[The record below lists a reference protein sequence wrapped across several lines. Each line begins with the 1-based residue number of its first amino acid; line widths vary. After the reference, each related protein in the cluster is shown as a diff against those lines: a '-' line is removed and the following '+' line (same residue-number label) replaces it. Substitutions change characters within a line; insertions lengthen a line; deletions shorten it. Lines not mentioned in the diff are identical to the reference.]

1 MAHPRRDKENGA
13 LTPTA
18 PLGWTSAVGR
28 AAASVASRRDLTVQE
43 LADERH
49 HLIGLVLKREMTRVD
64 QMKLEVAKITLVG
77 VSAVGRED
85 LVVLAPN
92 YERRGLMLAEI
103 CLHLQIKWH
112 IGSIV
117 VEQVHLDIAVARA
130 IEKHLIIDPIFG
142 RNPS

>member
-1 MAHPRRDKENGA
+1 MGA

-18 PLGWTSAVGR
+18 PLGWTYAVGR

-43 LADERH
+43 IADERH

-64 QMKLEVAKITLVG
+64 QMKLEVANVTLVR

-103 CLHLQIKWH
+103 CLHLRIKRH

-117 VEQVHLDIAVARA
+117 VEQVHLDIAVAR
-130 IEKHLIIDPIFG
+130 
-142 RNPS
+142 